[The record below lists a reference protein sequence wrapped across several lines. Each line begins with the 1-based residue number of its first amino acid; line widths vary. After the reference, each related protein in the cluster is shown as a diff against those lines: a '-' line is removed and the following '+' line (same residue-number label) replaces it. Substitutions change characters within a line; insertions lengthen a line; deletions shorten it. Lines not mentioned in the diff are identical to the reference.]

1 MSSYS
6 AHDFAVAQRVNRYI
20 AIANA
25 AMPTLT
31 VAEKLEHA
39 WAENI
44 RERERSPEAS
54 VSEVGRD
61 ADYYFAARKEVA
73 NSDSSLEKNAK
84 SALGV
89 VATGLY
95 FGLKTASSAGEAVG
109 LPAFMRTDKD
119 RPNAPVGGF
128 SWMRRGT
135 ADGHLDKGADRGPAA
150 LHVIPKDD

>member
-1 MSSYS
+1 MSGYS
-6 AHDFAVAQRVNRYI
+6 THDFAVALRVNRYI

-39 WAENI
+39 WSENI
-44 RERERSPEAS
+44 REREQSPESS

-73 NSDSSLEKNAK
+73 NSDGVIEKNAK

-95 FGLKTASSAGEAVG
+95 LGLKSVSSVGESVG
-109 LPAFMRTDKD
+109 LPSFMRTDKD

-135 ADGHLDKGADRGPAA
+135 ADGHLDKGTDRGPVA
-150 LHVIPKDD
+150 LHAIPQGE